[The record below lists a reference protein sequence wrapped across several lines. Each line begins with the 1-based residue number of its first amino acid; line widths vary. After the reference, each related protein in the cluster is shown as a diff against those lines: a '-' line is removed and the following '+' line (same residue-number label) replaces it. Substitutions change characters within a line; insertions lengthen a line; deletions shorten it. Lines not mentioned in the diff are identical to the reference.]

1 MGVPPG
7 AYRVPHAPVDP
18 NPRVGAKVERVVPG
32 PPGGA
37 HRLTPDRVARSAVDS
52 MAVSSNR
59 GNPTG
64 FSSVSGRP
72 PAGPPRQCNDRRGGA
87 MRSQVLIGPD
97 LHGERPREGHPWHRP
112 LQRHTDR
119 QDDTGS
125 GRDSVLTQDHHAP
138 LGPRGRVFATRL
150 DSAQPEGVAA
160 RPSKCR
166 AVASFLSPLPPT
178 QPVPVWVC
186 PMTMSGFAR
195 TTVAGGGDV
204 GTVART
210 SSPKGRQSDKSPWDQ
225 YPRFGAHAE

>member
-1 MGVPPG
+1 MPWVSLPG
-7 AYRVPHAPVDP
+7 TLAVQI
-18 NPRVGAKVERVVPG
+18 G
-32 PPGGA
+32 PYQ
-37 HRLTPDRVARSAVDS
+37 DWS
-52 MAVSSNR
+52 
-59 GNPTG
+59 
-64 FSSVSGRP
+64 
-72 PAGPPRQCNDRRGGA
+72 PAGPARLARPSRQRAGLGLLARVALGT
-87 MRSQVLIGPD
+87 
-97 LHGERPREGHPWHRP
+97 PREEHPWPRP
-112 LQRHTDR
+112 LPRHTDR